1 MNYFTYDKKYVQ
13 CKKWILISRLHIFR
27 RGLRKM
33 KLLNS
38 SILIQ
43 MIQMGARNLS
53 NNKEMINKLNV
64 FPVPDGD
71 TGTNMNLSMHAA
83 VQSIQQLEASPSMES
98 VLKAFSKGLLMGARG
113 NSGVILS
120 QLFRGFCAALEQ
132 TETIN
137 TKQFAEGLQAGV
149 DVAYKAVANPVEGTI
164 LTVAKDTAKFALV
177 HAETEEAF
185 VPFMEAIIKEANRSL
200 DHTPEL
206 LPVLKEVGVVDSGGK
221 GLVTVYEGFLA
232 MLKGEVLPES
242 EMDVEALIK
251 EEHDHFVQSLIS
263 KDSIEK
269 GYCTEFFVEITSDSF
284 DENEFRDTLA
294 QYGDSLLVA
303 TTDDIVK
310 VHIHSETPGEVMSIA
325 QKYGELDRIDI
336 ENMRKQYEHI
346 VEQEKAEV
354 KDPIDVG
361 IITVAFGK
369 GITQTFDSIGAT
381 TIIEGGQTMNPST
394 EDVLAAIE
402 KTNAAHTFI
411 LPNNKNIIL
420 AANQAKEISDKS
432 ITIIPT
438 KSIPEGIS
446 ALVVYDESLSNEE
459 NEQVM
464 LEAMQDIKTGSVTY
478 ATRDTV
484 INNMEIKQGA
494 YIGLNDDTIKVT
506 KDTSLDTIQ
515 ALLEEIV
522 DEEEDELITLF
533 YGENVTED
541 EVEKMEAFVEEMFD
555 EVEIEIH
562 EGNQPIYAYIFM
574 VE

>member
-1 MNYFTYDKKYVQ
+1 
-13 CKKWILISRLHIFR
+13 
-27 RGLRKM
+27 M

-53 NNKEMINKLNV
+53 NNKDMINKLNV

-71 TGTNMNLSMHAA
+71 TGTNMNLSMQSA
-83 VQSIQQLEASPSMES
+83 VQSIQQLEESPSMEL

-132 TETIN
+132 TETID

-164 LTVAKDTAKFALV
+164 LTVAKDTAKFALT
-177 HAETEEAF
+177 HAETEDDF
-185 VPFMEAIIKEANRSL
+185 VPFMETVIKEANRSL

-232 MLKGEVLPES
+232 MLKGEALPEP

-251 EEHDHFVQSLIS
+251 HEHEKSVQSFIS

-269 GYCTEFFVEITSDSF
+269 GYCTEFFVEITSDAF

-346 VEQEKAEV
+346 VEQENAEV

-369 GITQTFDSIGAT
+369 GITQTFNSIGAT

-411 LPNNKNIIL
+411 LPNNKNIVL

-432 ITIIPT
+432 IMIIPT
-438 KSIPEGIS
+438 KSVPEGIS
-446 ALVVYDESLSNEE
+446 ALLAYDESFSNEE
-459 NEQVM
+459 NEQAM

-506 KDTSLDTIQ
+506 KDNQLDTIQ
-515 ALLEEIV
+515 ALLAEIV
-522 DEEEDELITLF
+522 DEDEDELITLF

-541 EVEKMEAFVEEMFD
+541 EIENIESFVEETFED
-555 EVEIEIH
+555 VEIEVH

>member
-1 MNYFTYDKKYVQ
+1 
-13 CKKWILISRLHIFR
+13 
-27 RGLRKM
+27 M

-53 NNKEMINKLNV
+53 NNKDMINKLNV

-71 TGTNMNLSMHAA
+71 TGTNMNLSMQSA
-83 VQSIQQLEASPSMES
+83 VQSIQQLEKSPSMEL

-132 TETIN
+132 TETID

-164 LTVAKDTAKFALV
+164 LTVAKDTAKFALT
-177 HAETEEAF
+177 HAETEDDF
-185 VPFMEAIIKEANRSL
+185 VPFMETVIKEANRSL

-232 MLKGEVLPES
+232 MLKGEALPEP

-251 EEHDHFVQSLIS
+251 EEHEKFVQSFIS

-269 GYCTEFFVEITSDSF
+269 GYCTEFFVEITSDAF

-346 VEQEKAEV
+346 VEQENAEV

-369 GITQTFDSIGAT
+369 GITQTFNSIGAT

-411 LPNNKNIIL
+411 LPNNKNIVL

-438 KSIPEGIS
+438 KSVPEGIS
-446 ALVVYDESLSNEE
+446 ALLAYDESLSNEE
-459 NEQVM
+459 NEQAM

-506 KDTSLDTIQ
+506 KDNQLDTIQ
-515 ALLEEIV
+515 ALLAEIV
-522 DEEEDELITLF
+522 DEDEDELITLF

-541 EVEKMEAFVEEMFD
+541 EIENIESFVEETFED
-555 EVEIEIH
+555 VEIEVH

>member
-1 MNYFTYDKKYVQ
+1 
-13 CKKWILISRLHIFR
+13 
-27 RGLRKM
+27 M

-53 NNKEMINKLNV
+53 NNKDMINKLNV

-71 TGTNMNLSMHAA
+71 TGTNMNLSMQSA
-83 VQSIQQLEASPSMES
+83 VQSIQQLEKSPSMEL

-132 TETIN
+132 TETID

-164 LTVAKDTAKFALV
+164 LTVAKDTAKFALT
-177 HAETEEAF
+177 HAETEDDF
-185 VPFMEAIIKEANRSL
+185 VPFMETVIKEANRSL

-232 MLKGEVLPES
+232 MLKGEALPEP

-251 EEHDHFVQSLIS
+251 HEHEKSVQSFIS

-269 GYCTEFFVEITSDSF
+269 GYCTEFFVEITSDAF

-310 VHIHSETPGEVMSIA
+310 VHIHSETPGEVMSIT

-346 VEQEKAEV
+346 VEQENAEV

-369 GITQTFDSIGAT
+369 GITQTFNSIGAT

-411 LPNNKNIIL
+411 LPNNKNIVL

-438 KSIPEGIS
+438 KSVPEGIS
-446 ALVVYDESLSNEE
+446 ALLAYDESFSNEE
-459 NEQVM
+459 NEQAM

-506 KDTSLDTIQ
+506 KDNQLDTIQ

-522 DEEEDELITLF
+522 DEDEDELITLF

-541 EVEKMEAFVEEMFD
+541 EIENIESFVEETFED
-555 EVEIEIH
+555 VEIEVH

>member
-1 MNYFTYDKKYVQ
+1 
-13 CKKWILISRLHIFR
+13 
-27 RGLRKM
+27 M

-53 NNKEMINKLNV
+53 NNKDLINKLNV

-71 TGTNMNLSMHAA
+71 TGTNMNLSMQSA
-83 VQSIQQLEASPSMES
+83 VQSIQQLEESPSMEL

-132 TETIN
+132 TETID

-164 LTVAKDTAKFALV
+164 LTVAKDTAKFALTY
-177 HAETEEAF
+177 AETEDDF
-185 VPFMEAIIKEANRSL
+185 VPFMETVIKEANRSL
-200 DHTPEL
+200 DYTPEL

-232 MLKGEVLPES
+232 MLKGEVLPEP

-251 EEHDHFVQSLIS
+251 HEHEKSVQSFIS

-269 GYCTEFFVEITSDSF
+269 GYCTEFFVEITSDAF

-303 TTDDIVK
+303 MTDDIVK

-346 VEQEKAEV
+346 VEQENAEV

-361 IITVAFGK
+361 IITVAFGQ
-369 GITQTFDSIGAT
+369 GITQTFNSIGAT

-411 LPNNKNIIL
+411 LPNNKNIVL

-438 KSIPEGIS
+438 KSVPEGIS
-446 ALVVYDESLSNEE
+446 ALLAYDESLSNEE
-459 NEQVM
+459 NEQSM
-464 LEAMQDIKTGSVTY
+464 LEAMEDIKTGSVTY

-494 YIGLNDDTIKVT
+494 YIGLNNDTIKVT
-506 KDTSLDTIQ
+506 KDNRLDTIQ

-522 DEEEDELITLF
+522 DEDEDELITLF
-533 YGENVTED
+533 YGEDVTVD
-541 EVEKMEAFVEEMFD
+541 EIKKVESFVEETFED
-555 EVEIEIH
+555 VEIEVH